1 MAAESNDALRVEHLT
16 MAYGSN
22 VVMRDVN
29 FSVRKG
35 EIFLIVGSSGSGKS
49 TLLRHLL
56 GLEEPA
62 AGQIFYGSRCAT
74 TAEESER
81 ELMRQRI
88 GVLYQGGALFSSMTL
103 LENVA
108 LPLDEYTKLTPD
120 EIRRVA
126 QLKLSLVGLS
136 GFDDFAPS
144 ELSGGMQK
152 RAALARAIALD
163 PSFLFLDEPSAG
175 LDPITA
181 RRLDE
186 LILDLRTS
194 LGATVIVVTHE
205 LSSIFTI
212 GDRCVFLDAATH
224 SQIATGAPRELLRN
238 CKDPRVIDF
247 LTRGGE
253 FRPPEEAH
261 GQKD

>member
-1 MAAESNDALRVEHLT
+1 MAHESEVTLRVEHLT

-29 FSVRKG
+29 FSVRRG
-35 EIFLIVGSSGSGKS
+35 EIFLIIGGSGSGKS

-56 GLEEPA
+56 GLEEAPS
-62 AGQIFYGSRCAT
+62 GQIFYGSRCAT
-74 TAEESER
+74 TAEEPE
-81 ELMRQRI
+81 RQRMLRRV

-108 LPLDEYTKLTPD
+108 LPLSEYTTLTPS

-126 QLKLSLVGLS
+126 RLKLALVGLS
-136 GFDDFAPS
+136 GFDDFEPAQ
-144 ELSGGMQK
+144 LSGGMQK
-152 RAALARAIALD
+152 RAALARAMALD

-175 LDPITA
+175 LDPISA

-186 LILDLRTS
+186 LILDLRAS

-205 LSSIFTI
+205 LASIFAI
-212 GDRCVFLDAATH
+212 GDQCVFLDAASH
-224 SQIATGAPRELLRN
+224 SQIASGAPRALLEHSS
-238 CKDPRVIDF
+238 DPRVLDF
-247 LTRGGE
+247 LTRGGQ
-253 FRPPEEAH
+253 FNPPEKRHE
-261 GQKD
+261 